1 MAIAIYG
8 EATVTVYG
16 IAIYYIVID
25 THELRAYREEFDTT
39 YVHGLNEYGRYRDS
53 YFSYIQPPSVE
64 WH

>member
-39 YVHGLNEYGRYRDS
+39 YVATWS
-53 YFSYIQPPSVE
+53 
-64 WH
+64 